1 MTLKFKYPVYLG
13 APLLE
18 LFLLHMIILVRL
30 RSLFVYYPTICTI
43 LTSVICKLGC
53 LAPVFTPTF
62 PIVRLGSKGGTS
74 AIVTIGSPEPDLRL
88 GEAES

>member
-1 MTLKFKYPVYLG
+1 MK
-13 APLLE
+13 

-30 RSLFVYYPTICTI
+30 CSLFVYYATICTT
-43 LTSVICKLGC
+43 LTSAICKLGC

-62 PIVRLGSKGGTS
+62 PIVRLGSKGSTS
-74 AIVTIGSPEPDLRL
+74 AIVMIGSPEPDLRL